1 MISLFFPIAVT
12 LLVVFSLVAFGRRR
26 WTLGI
31 ILAFASILLNIYS
44 ECFAI
49 HFGLENSDQSLRLFA
64 YNVNSLGDGFDDNAT
79 SIADLVAQ
87 ENPDFL
93 YLTEYYENTTD
104 TLIRLLE
111 DSYQYVDVSN
121 RWAANEGD
129 VLLSNWQIDSVK
141 RLKQPYIAHSVYRV
155 QISKSIDTVCI
166 YCCHF
171 TSNLLLS
178 SPNKLEGLREGYRR
192 RALEANMLYGA
203 IKQERFPTLVIGD
216 LNDLSGSYTVR
227 RIEKAGM
234 KDAWWKGG
242 LGYGATYHDHGLR
255 LRLDHILYDDSS
267 FQLCEI
273 KTVGGRLSDHK
284 GLVASFQ
291 LLPKN

>member
-1 MISLFFPIAVT
+1 MISLLFPIAVT
-12 LLVVFSLVAFGRRR
+12 LLVVFSLVAFGRWR
-26 WTLGI
+26 WKLGI
-31 ILAFASILLNIYS
+31 VLAFASILLNIYS
-44 ECFAI
+44 EGFAI
-49 HFGLENSDQSLRLFA
+49 HFGLKNSDQSLRLFA

-166 YCCHF
+166 YCCHL
-171 TSNLLLS
+171 TSNLLMS

-192 RALEANMLYGA
+192 RALEANMLYDA

-267 FQLCEI
+267 FQLCDI
-273 KTVGGRLSDHK
+273 KTVGGHLSDHK